1 MLGHVRRLLTAG
13 TAILR
18 EPPWAPPGHFYSPV
32 PGRADTARAVR
43 ALGRERAAAPR
54 EGPAGVELNAEGQ
67 RMLFKQLSVYFPD
80 LPTVRTPGRRYHPD
94 NSMYG
99 LGDAAVYHAML
110 RRCPPRRVV
119 EVGSGY
125 SSAVALDTA
134 ERHLDGVAF
143 TFIEPYPQRLLGL
156 LGARD
161 RERCTLIARPVQEVD
176 LRVFTELAAGDVL
189 FIDSSHVSKAG
200 SDVNFLFFDVLP
212 RLADGVLVH
221 VHDILWPFEY
231 PERWLRQRRGWTE
244 SYLLR
249 AFLQYNSVFTVELF
263 NAWLWENEPDTVRE
277 LLPAAAGQ
285 LPGGIWL
292 RKGARPEESEP
303 ASQVV

>member
-1 MLGHVRRLLTAG
+1 MLGQVRRLVTAG
-13 TAILR
+13 AAILR
-18 EPPWAPPGHFYSPV
+18 GPPWAPPGHFYSPV
-32 PGRADTARAVR
+32 PGRADIARAVR
-43 ALGRERAAAPR
+43 RRGREAAAAPH
-54 EGPAGVELNAEGQ
+54 EGLAGIDLRAEEQ
-67 RMLFKQLSVYFPD
+67 RVQFKELSVYFPD
-80 LPTVRTPGRRYHPD
+80 LPVARSEGWRYDPD

-110 RRCPPRRVV
+110 RRYPPRRVV

-134 ERHLDGVAF
+134 DRYLDKVAF
-143 TFIEPYPQRLLGL
+143 TFIEPYPQRLLRL
-156 LGARD
+156 LGPSD
-161 RERCTLIARPVQEVD
+161 QDRCTLIRRPVQDVD
-176 LRVFTELAAGDVL
+176 MRVFAELSAGDIL

-231 PERWLRQRRGWTE
+231 PEPWLRQRRGWNE

-249 AFLQYNSVFTVELF
+249 AFLAYNSVFTVELF
-263 NAWLWENEPDTVRE
+263 NAWLWANEPDAVRA

-292 RKGARPEESEP
+292 RKGARSAESS
-303 ASQVV
+303 SQVV